1 VADQP
6 LETVEAKTPL
16 LFGFRAQLRSPF
28 TNFLRQLCFPHS
40 QFPGQIFC
48 LRWFH
53 QSVPCLSESACFTPG
68 PLSSRLFQVLLCYYE
83 PLRLPALA
91 AQSVIVFRFRLCSF
105 THHQSGSPKFLVVL
119 SVRAAR
125 LYPGKSSGWCQLPFQ
140 SLVLASALLSRLA
153 TFLFVFRGFGRRFAF
168 AAART
173 CAVPEASAARL
184 PSAARSASCL
194 ITLYMANSFQLTK
207 TPRLSLAHQK
217 EAKLQSPIPIFPRTT
232 ITRSRLALRGS

>member
-1 VADQP
+1 MLTLSMCRPEP
-6 LETVEAKTPL
+6 LPS
-16 LFGFRAQLRSPF
+16 RSVSRILP
-28 TNFLRQLCFPHS
+28 TSIKR
-40 QFPGQIFC
+40 
-48 LRWFH
+48 
-53 QSVPCLSESACFTPG
+53 SESLQNAITRNLG
-68 PLSSRLFQVLLCYYE
+68 SRLQRLVPQSAAPRTA
-83 PLRLPALA
+83 PLGPGWSGSLAVAVCRLPWGYRLA
-91 AQSVIVFRFRLCSF
+91 AQLGTGSFCRTTLGQVRFRLCSF

-173 CAVPEASAARL
+173 CAVPEAFAARL
-184 PSAARSASCL
+184 PSAPRAASCL